1 MYDDDEDH
9 QASRQQKPILLASQQ
24 QIVNYDI
31 MHLVAGVATTVV
43 KHWFLIKT
51 DQSIIITEDTMNGS
65 ASKIWYHS
73 LVLLCKFISINHN
86 NLPCLSSL
94 QNKSGWESV
103 SVLLNHL
110 ILHPCQVKKKIK
122 CRHKESKAFHE
133 KKIGKNREI
142 GKTVS

>member
-31 MHLVAGVATTVV
+31 MHLVAVATTVV

-110 ILHPCQVKKKIK
+110 ILHRCQVKKVKK
-122 CRHKESKAFHE
+122 NRHKKEAFHL
-133 KKIGKNREI
+133 KKIRKKSENL
-142 GKTVS
+142 